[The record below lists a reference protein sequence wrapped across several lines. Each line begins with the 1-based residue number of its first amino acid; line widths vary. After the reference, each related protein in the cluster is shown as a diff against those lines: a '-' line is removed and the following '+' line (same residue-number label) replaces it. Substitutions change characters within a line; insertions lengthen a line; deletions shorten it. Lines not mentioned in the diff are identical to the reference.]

1 MLALPGA
8 LAVFVIGWIVVQNS
22 YDPTV
27 LLIEATIAFNGVLA
41 VFFSGLRLFAGL
53 REAGRQ

>member
-1 MLALPGA
+1 LLALPGA
-8 LAVFVIGWIVVQNS
+8 PAVFAIVVQYS

-27 LLIEATIAFNGVLA
+27 LLIEATIAFNRVLA